1 MQMAVLGKSGLHVS
15 RLCLGAMML
24 GRLGNRSHEEC
35 TAIVHRALDAGI
47 NFVDTADAYSLGESE
62 RLVGRALKNKRAN
75 VILATKFGQPMGEAL
90 NRRGCSRH
98 WIVQAIEQ
106 SLKRLE
112 TDYIDLYQVH
122 RFDESTDL
130 EEVLFTLTELVRQ
143 GKIRYF
149 GSSMFS
155 SDRIVEAHWLAEKR
169 SLLRLRSEQA
179 RYSVFAR
186 DIERF
191 VLPTCHRYGMG
202 VMVWSPLD
210 GGFLSGKYRQASDLS
225 ADCRIAR
232 FEKAVRGRFDADSA
246 LHARKLALV
255 AELHALA
262 EQANLTLPQLAV
274 AFVLR
279 HPHVTSAIV
288 GPRTVEQLETLLP
301 AADLELGADVLDQ
314 IDRLVPPGTLVSAI
328 ADAPDGTRQRR
339 AS

>member
-24 GRLGNRSHEEC
+24 GRLGNRSHDEC

-47 NFVDTADAYSLGESE
+47 NFIDTADAYSLGESE
-62 RLVGRALKNKRAN
+62 RIIGRALGSKRAN
-75 VILATKFGQPMGEAL
+75 VILATKFGQPMGEGP

-98 WIVQAIEQ
+98 WIVQAVER
-106 SLKRLE
+106 SLKRLD

-122 RFDESTDL
+122 RFDECTDL

-155 SDRIVEAHWLAEKR
+155 SDRIVESHWLAEKR
-169 SLLRLRSEQA
+169 ALLRLRSEQA
-179 RYSVFAR
+179 RYSIFAR

-210 GGFLSGKYRQASDLS
+210 GGFLSGKYRAASDL
-225 ADCRIAR
+225 APDCRIAR
-232 FEKAVRGRFDADSA
+232 FEKAVRGRFDADGA
-246 LHARKLALV
+246 LHSRKLALV
-255 AELHALA
+255 AELDALA
-262 EQANLTLPQLAV
+262 AQANMTLPHLAV
-274 AFVLR
+274 AFVLQ
-279 HPHVTSAIV
+279 HPYVTSAII
-288 GPRTVEQLETLLP
+288 GPRTGEQLETLLP
-301 AADLELGADVLDQ
+301 AADLKLGADVLEQ

-328 ADAPDGTRQRR
+328 ADAPDGTRLRR